1 MEAMGLCSSP
11 SPWWSAACCCWPCFS
26 GWPAWGG
33 ATAGGLEGHVGSVA
47 AKARLGALVRCQ
59 ILPGQLG
66 ADRSSKV

>member
-1 MEAMGLCSSP
+1 VLISVALVVGGLLLL
-11 SPWWSAACCCWPCFS
+11 AVLL